1 MQHSRGQVR
10 TRYEK
15 TGAQAMIEVERIVT
29 ILMHECDDLD
39 NPMPVL
45 HTLAHREFRFGDLP
59 ASPMVL
65 AGWAKQLR
73 ANARKAGSD
82 QS

>member
-1 MQHSRGQVR
+1 
-10 TRYEK
+10 
-15 TGAQAMIEVERIVT
+15 MIEAERIVT
-29 ILMHECDDLD
+29 ILVHEFDDLD

-59 ASPMVL
+59 ASPMAL

-73 ANARKAGSD
+73 NNTRKAGSE

>member
-1 MQHSRGQVR
+1 M
-10 TRYEK
+10 
-15 TGAQAMIEVERIVT
+15 AMIEAERIVT
-29 ILMHECDDLD
+29 ILVHEFDDLD

-45 HTLAHREFRFGDLP
+45 HMLAHRESRFGDLP

-65 AGWAKQLR
+65 AGWAKRLR
-73 ANARKAGSD
+73 NNNTRKAGSE